1 MPFVHH
7 WCVEVIHHQRDVIL
21 AEDEL
26 RSSKAAISR
35 VLSSL
40 RTMVINLLGRLKVK
54 NMAAQFDTFADKF
67 PTLIQFFTQQ
77 MVL

>member
-1 MPFVHH
+1 
-7 WCVEVIHHQRDVIL
+7 HHQRDVTL

-26 RSSKAAISR
+26 RSSQAAISR

-40 RTMVINLLGRLKVK
+40 RTLVINLLEKLNVK
-54 NMAAQFDTFADKF
+54 NMVAQFDTFADKF
-67 PTLIQFFTQQ
+67 PALIQFFTQQ